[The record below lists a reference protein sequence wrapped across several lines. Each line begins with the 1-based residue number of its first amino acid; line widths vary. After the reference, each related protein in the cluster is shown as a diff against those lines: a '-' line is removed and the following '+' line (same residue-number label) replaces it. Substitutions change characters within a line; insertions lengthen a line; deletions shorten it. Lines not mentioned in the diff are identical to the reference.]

1 MSLFDV
7 FSFAIWPPLYI
18 STIHILLAQYLPM
31 LKLLDIS
38 FKPVDFDLELLEA
51 VDLELEVIDLEL
63 KDINLVFDYHLMD
76 KLLAEP
82 LEEIV
87 FNINDL

>member
-1 MSLFDV
+1 MKENNRNDSASKVELIDIV
-7 FSFAIWPPLYI
+7 FEPI
-18 STIHILLAQYLPM
+18 
-31 LKLLDIS
+31 DIR
-38 FKPVDFDLELLEA
+38 
-51 VDLELEVIDLEL
+51 LEL

>member
-1 MSLFDV
+1 MKENNRSDSASKVELIDIV
-7 FSFAIWPPLYI
+7 FEPI
-18 STIHILLAQYLPM
+18 
-31 LKLLDIS
+31 DIR
-38 FKPVDFDLELLEA
+38 
-51 VDLELEVIDLEL
+51 LEL

>member
-1 MSLFDV
+1 MKENNRNDSASKVELIDIV
-7 FSFAIWPPLYI
+7 FEPI
-18 STIHILLAQYLPM
+18 
-31 LKLLDIS
+31 DIR
-38 FKPVDFDLELLEA
+38 
-51 VDLELEVIDLEL
+51 LEL

-87 FNINDL
+87 FNINDLYQ